1 MASLL
6 ELEDT
11 VKSFGSLTA
20 VDNLSFTMDDEC
32 RSLIGPNGAG
42 KTTLFNCICGI
53 YTLDRGTVRFRDEDV
68 TEWSPDQMARNGIA
82 RSFQISN
89 LFDGFTAF
97 ENVRLAAQ
105 IHNENNYNLWSN
117 YTGLE
122 EPNAMA
128 EEILERIG
136 LAEKQETLVS
146 SLSHGQKRQLEIGVV
161 LATDPEIIL
170 LDEPTSGLSTENLHL
185 VVDIIED
192 IREEYPILLIEHN
205 MDVVMDISDIIMVMD
220 QGRLIAEGS
229 PDEISDNEQVQ
240 EAYLGADLDLQS
252 EQGEHL

>member
-1 MASLL
+1 MAPLL
-6 ELEDT
+6 ELEET
-11 VKSFGSLTA
+11 VKTFGSLTA
-20 VDNLSFTMDDEC
+20 VDSMSFTMDDEC

-53 YTLDRGTVRFRDEDV
+53 YTLDRGTVRFRGENV
-68 TEWSPDQMARNGIA
+68 TEWSPDQMARNGMS

-97 ENVRLAAQ
+97 ENVRLASQ
-105 IHNENNYNLWSN
+105 IHNENNYNMWSN
-117 YTGLE
+117 FSDLE
-122 EPNAMA
+122 EPSAMA

-136 LAEKQETLVS
+136 LAEERETLVS

-192 IREEYPILLIEHN
+192 IRDEYPILLIEHN
-205 MDVVMDISDIIMVMD
+205 MDVVMDISDMIMVMD
-220 QGRLIAEGS
+220 QGSLIAEGA
-229 PDEISDNEQVQ
+229 PDEISGDEQVQ
-240 EAYLGADLDLQS
+240 EAYLGADLDVQS
-252 EQGEHL
+252 EQEEHL